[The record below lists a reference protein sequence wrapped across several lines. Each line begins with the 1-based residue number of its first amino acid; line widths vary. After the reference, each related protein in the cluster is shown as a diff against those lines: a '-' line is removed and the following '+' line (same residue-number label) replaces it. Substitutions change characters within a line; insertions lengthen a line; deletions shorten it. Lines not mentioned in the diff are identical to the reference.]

1 MTQLQHVSLLR
12 QRQESPTC
20 AIFDTSFVA
29 PLPGADLP
37 TMQNQNS
44 EEGQKMNKAWE
55 GKVPPGHA
63 CTGAAEHCWS

>member
-1 MTQLQHVSLLR
+1 MTRLQHVSLLR
-12 QRQESPTC
+12 GIEESQTY

-37 TMQNQNS
+37 TMKNQNR
-44 EEGQKMNKAWE
+44 EVEQKRNKEWE

-63 CTGAAEHCWS
+63 FTGATEHCWS